1 MENLSKL
8 LFITFSLVL
17 VYIIN
22 VSNENRNSLQSS
34 NDADDTCHRIENA
47 SSTQHYTIRCI
58 GKLRSSV
65 ILITKDY
72 LVYELPLESVTKTIN
87 KLYIGENKPI
97 PIDEKWPNLVRDKY
111 FIDAK
116 KHFYNAF
123 TVVDSKSEYLLFNT
137 KWKTCDCT
145 GSMYDITNDYA
156 TDGFSYLLD
165 DDQILLSTEKLST
178 FFGLNKDKDGGLHIA
193 QYYFGN
199 DSIEEGKIFR
209 AIRDNK
215 TLYYRICEMDA
226 KQIMVVRD
234 KQASC
239 KPIKWPIMNGFVTNG
254 QIYLFGTNY
263 IITFAQTVY
272 NETQEPTPYERIPF
286 NTFIE
291 CGGNVVPIYG
301 RNKVSKPPVK
311 MFVLISILLTTL
323 LACLCC
329 MLMLVRRAVAKHQ
342 KKNNNK
348 NTSFNRDESG
358 LLSFGILSKK
368 ASSKLK
374 NNSAR
379 SSNVTSLVQPL
390 SKKGSGTNKSA
401 RSKGSSKHGISSRK
415 ASKNI
420 NSARSNL
427 SKCDNSML
435 TKPCRKMKNANG
447 AEIEIRCI
455 GKLSRNVILVTRDYL
470 VYDLPLSSVDSTI
483 NKLYIGNNTPI
494 PIGKKWPN
502 LVTDRY
508 FQTAEANFYNAFV
521 AMDSESEYILF
532 TTKWN
537 RCRCIGSTYDM
548 INKRPYQG
556 VTYLDNDD
564 QVLLSSNDLSYFY
577 ALNKYGNRGL
587 QIARFHFIKDRVPHS
602 AIRNVD
608 PNRRFKRLCEV
619 EGNQL
624 KIVSPDS
631 HQCERPINWPI
642 LNGFVSDGKFY
653 LFGSNYIITFP
664 QKAYDTPNQ
673 GVKFY
678 KIPFNQFIQ
687 CGANITVQV
696 PRHLKVKKSHQLL
709 DS

>member
-1 MENLSKL
+1 
-8 LFITFSLVL
+8 
-17 VYIIN
+17 
-22 VSNENRNSLQSS
+22 
-34 NDADDTCHRIENA
+34 
-47 SSTQHYTIRCI
+47 
-58 GKLRSSV
+58 
-65 ILITKDY
+65 
-72 LVYELPLESVTKTIN
+72 
-87 KLYIGENKPI
+87 
-97 PIDEKWPNLVRDKY
+97 
-111 FIDAK
+111 
-116 KHFYNAF
+116 
-123 TVVDSKSEYLLFNT
+123 
-137 KWKTCDCT
+137 
-145 GSMYDITNDYA
+145 
-156 TDGFSYLLD
+156 
-165 DDQILLSTEKLST
+165 
-178 FFGLNKDKDGGLHIA
+178 
-193 QYYFGN
+193 
-199 DSIEEGKIFR
+199 
-209 AIRDNK
+209 
-215 TLYYRICEMDA
+215 
-226 KQIMVVRD
+226 
-234 KQASC
+234 
-239 KPIKWPIMNGFVTNG
+239 
-254 QIYLFGTNY
+254 
-263 IITFAQTVY
+263 
-272 NETQEPTPYERIPF
+272 
-286 NTFIE
+286 
-291 CGGNVVPIYG
+291 
-301 RNKVSKPPVK
+301 
-311 MFVLISILLTTL
+311 
-323 LACLCC
+323 
-329 MLMLVRRAVAKHQ
+329 
-342 KKNNNK
+342 
-348 NTSFNRDESG
+348 
-358 LLSFGILSKK
+358 
-368 ASSKLK
+368 
-374 NNSAR
+374 
-379 SSNVTSLVQPL
+379 
-390 SKKGSGTNKSA
+390 
-401 RSKGSSKHGISSRK
+401 
-415 ASKNI
+415 
-420 NSARSNL
+420 
-427 SKCDNSML
+427 
-435 TKPCRKMKNANG
+435 MKNANG

-696 PRHLKVKKSHQLL
+696 PRHLKVKKSNNYKIYIILF
-709 DS
+709 